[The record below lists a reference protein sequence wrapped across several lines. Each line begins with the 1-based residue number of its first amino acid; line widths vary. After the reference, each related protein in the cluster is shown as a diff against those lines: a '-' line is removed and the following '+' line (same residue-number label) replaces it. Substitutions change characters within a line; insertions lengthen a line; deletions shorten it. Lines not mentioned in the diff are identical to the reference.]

1 MNGPAR
7 YRQAEQLLEHAAAML
22 GTDVA
27 PEDNAE
33 LIHRRHRRGRD
44 RAQRTP
50 GPGQRWP
57 GGSSPAA
64 SPPTSSS
71 DTTKLITTYFITLLS
86 LFSTRPVFLSV
97 G

>member
-33 LIHRRHRRGRD
+33 LIHRQAAIATMAHAHALLAAAAAIALSAHLDWASAGLAAVAQPPARRRVVVI
-44 RAQRTP
+44 RR
-50 GPGQRWP
+50 
-57 GGSSPAA
+57 S
-64 SPPTSSS
+64 
-71 DTTKLITTYFITLLS
+71 
-86 LFSTRPVFLSV
+86 
-97 G
+97 